1 MLTGA
6 FNALVKVNLDVRCLR
21 LFACSVNLSQSPH
34 TAEDR
39 DMNKP
44 GHHEEMKIVGCKLP
58 PCEREA
64 VQAAARQAGKS
75 VNAWLQALIREKLE
89 KGSARAA

>member
-6 FNALVKVNLDVRCLR
+6 FNALVKVNLDVRR
-21 LFACSVNLSQSPH
+21 LHGFACSVNLRQSPP

-39 DMNKP
+39 DMNKS
-44 GHHEEMKIVGCKLP
+44 HHEEMKIVGCKLP
-58 PCEREA
+58 TGEREA